1 MTTMIWSEPSEQAK
15 RAMEEIFRENSAKKG
30 RNVYEQTPSDKST
43 TLMIGYW
50 YEIRAYLI
58 EQKIISSSFIHV
70 RQEKDLF
77 GYRSA
82 RVIVF
87 PKSDPVLARAALR
100 RFGEENV
107 EFRT

>member
-1 MTTMIWSEPSEQAK
+1 MIWGAPSPEAK
-15 RAMEEIFRENSAKKG
+15 RAMEEIFRDNSAKRG
-30 RNVYEQTPSDKST
+30 RNVYEQNPSEKST

-50 YEIRAYLI
+50 YEIRAYLV

-77 GYRSA
+77 GHRSA

-87 PKSDPVLARAALR
+87 PDSDPKLTEVALA